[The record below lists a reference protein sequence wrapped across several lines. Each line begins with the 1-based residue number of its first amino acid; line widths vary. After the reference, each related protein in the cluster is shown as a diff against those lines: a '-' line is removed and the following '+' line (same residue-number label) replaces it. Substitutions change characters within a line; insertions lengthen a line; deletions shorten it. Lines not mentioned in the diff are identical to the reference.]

1 MTSRFSS
8 ESISVPA
15 CVLTVATFDQ
25 RVSVRRSS
33 NGKSNKVESI
43 CVVNS
48 IETRST
54 QSNTSP
60 RGSSCK
66 MRIARSRIVEDIF
79 ARFGGTTIGDDL
91 ALLVVPRRIH
101 RDETFLPVLQRDVF
115 QRDAPKG
122 GIGGIH
128 LM

>member
-25 RVSVRRSS
+25 RVNVRRSS
-33 NGKSNKVESI
+33 NGKSNNVDSI

-54 QSNTSP
+54 QSNTSS
-60 RGSSCK
+60 RGSSCR

-79 ARFGGTTIGDDL
+79 ARFGGATMGATILRCSSCRGGSIAIKL
-91 ALLVVPRRIH
+91 SFRYCSGTSFKVTP
-101 RDETFLPVLQRDVF
+101 
-115 QRDAPKG
+115 PKAASEE
-122 GIGGIH
+122 
-128 LM
+128 